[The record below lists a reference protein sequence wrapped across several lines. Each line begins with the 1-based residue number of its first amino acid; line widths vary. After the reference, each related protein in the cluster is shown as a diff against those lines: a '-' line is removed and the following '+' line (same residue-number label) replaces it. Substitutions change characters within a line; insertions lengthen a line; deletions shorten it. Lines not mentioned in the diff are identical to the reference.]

1 MATIK
6 TALSIDE
13 SLFEQAEALAEELD
27 VPRSRVFAMALE
39 QFLRKHEGKKLL
51 ERIDAVY
58 ADAAMTDEKET
69 SLRRAKHRELVEG
82 TW

>member
-1 MATIK
+1 MATVK

-13 SLFEQAEALAEELD
+13 SLFERAVALAEELG

-39 QFLRKHEGKKLL
+39 QFLRQHDANKLL
-51 ERIDAVY
+51 EQLNSVY
-58 ADAAMTDEKET
+58 AEAAPVDEKEAVA
-69 SLRRAKHRELVEG
+69 RRAKHREMVEG

>member
-1 MATIK
+1 MATVK

-27 VPRSRVFAMALE
+27 VSRSKVFAMALE
-39 QFLRKHEGKKLL
+39 QFLQKHEGKKLL
-51 ERIDAVY
+51 AQINSVY
-58 ADAAMTDEKET
+58 AEAHSADEKE
-69 SLRRAKHRELVEG
+69 SSARRAKHREIVEG

>member
-1 MATIK
+1 MATVK

-13 SLFEQAEALAEELD
+13 SLFERAEALADELD

-39 QFLRKHEGKKLL
+39 EFLRKYEGQKLM

-58 ADAAMTDEKET
+58 ADEEKADEREAT
-69 SLRRAKHRELVEG
+69 SRRTKHRELVEDS
-82 TW
+82 W

>member
-1 MATIK
+1 MATVK

-13 SLFEQAEALAEELD
+13 SLFERAVALAEELG

-39 QFLRKHEGKKLL
+39 QFLRQHDANKLL
-51 ERIDAVY
+51 EQLNSVY
-58 ADAAMTDEKET
+58 AEAAPVDEKEAAA
-69 SLRRAKHRELVEG
+69 RRAKHREMVEG